1 MEYLR
6 RVAPEDYLM
15 HHGVEGQK
23 WGRRRW
29 QNEDGSLTPAG
40 REHYG
45 YKGNRYD
52 RYENKVRSEIEG
64 RSEATYSERKK
75 YNSGLTKNENK
86 RRVASQVIEDQLR
99 KREVIDSAIGGG
111 TVAGY
116 IGGAIA
122 TAITGNPVFLGVSLG
137 SIVGGSA
144 VTAGKHFVD
153 RKKDIRLN
161 DIARDYKL
169 RTHGDAK
176 KTNSARDVM

>member
-1 MEYLR
+1 MEYVR

-45 YKGNRYD
+45 YKGSRYD

-64 RSEATYSERKK
+64 RAEATYSERKK

-86 RRVASQVIEDQLR
+86 RRVAEQVIEDQRR
-99 KREVIDSAIGGG
+99 KRGVRDVLLDAGGY
-111 TVAGY
+111 AG
-116 IGGAIA
+116 
-122 TAITGNPVFLGVSLG
+122 L
-137 SIVGGSA
+137 VGGMVSA
-144 VTAGKHFVD
+144 VLLDAPAILGLGAASVVGTAGTKIGKHFAD
-153 RKKDIRLN
+153 AKRDIRLN

>member
-1 MEYLR
+1 MDNLKI
-6 RVAPEDYLM
+6 VLPEDYLM
-15 HHGVEGQK
+15 HHGVEGQR
-23 WGRRRW
+23 WGQRRW

-52 RYENKVRSEIEG
+52 RYENKVRSQIEG
-64 RSEATYSERKK
+64 KAEATYAERKK

-86 RRVASQVIEDQLR
+86 IRVASETIQNERR
-99 KREVIDSAIGGG
+99 KRGTRDSIIGAS
-111 TVAGY
+111 TVLGY
-116 IGGAIA
+116 LGGAIA
-122 TAITGNPVFLGVSLG
+122 SMATMNPAFLGITLG
-137 SIVGGSA
+137 SIVGGGALSA
-144 VTAGKHFVD
+144 GYHFTD

-161 DIARDYKL
+161 DIAADYKL

>member
-99 KREVIDSAIGGG
+99 KREVANAAISAG
-111 TVAGY
+111 TVAAY
-116 IGGAIA
+116 VGGAIA
-122 TAITGNPVFLGVSLG
+122 TALTGSPAIFGVTLG
-137 SIVGGSA
+137 SLAGGSA
-144 VTAGKHFVD
+144 VSVGKHFVD

-161 DIARDYKL
+161 DIAIDYKL